1 MQGPHLGQAHV
12 DLNALS
18 LHLMNAL
25 SHLTQQRLKGERML
39 KALSEGE
46 CKATSVSISQC
57 LGSGCPLEVASERIP
72 I

>member
-1 MQGPHLGQAHV
+1 MRVQGPHLGQAHL

-46 CKATSVSISQC
+46 CKATFCFHLSVPRERLS
-57 LGSGCPLEVASERIP
+57 LRSGF
-72 I
+72 